1 MKLTNSARLNWL
13 LQEMGISSPR
23 DVISHLP
30 RRYDSFFYTPASAL
44 RHLQDKEKVVLF
56 GKVILR
62 PDLRKFAKASLVRF
76 LFRSY
81 EGNQDF
87 EIEAWNRHWLAKTID
102 TDQEYTIKGSYDAE
116 GHCLNLISMKP
127 GRIPSEKAIVPVYSL
142 PSDYPEHSWRQLVK
156 RALEVEKGNVP
167 DVIPAPLREKYRLVS
182 HYDALAK
189 CHFPSCPEDIHQGQR
204 VLKYEEALSFS
215 LKNQL
220 IRSANK
226 IQRSSPP
233 KSIDFHEVGAFVRS
247 LPYPLTG
254 DQKKAV
260 RDGLT
265 DMNAPEL
272 MYRLLQGD
280 VGTGKTLVAAILL
293 YGNSC
298 RGKQGAILAPT
309 DALAR
314 QHYESLRSLYASTS
328 VKVGLLVGAMAPSD
342 RKTVLQGLKDGSID
356 VAVGTHALFSEGV
369 SYADLGFV
377 VIDEQHK
384 FGVNQ
389 RRLLCEKGDGADV
402 LLMSA
407 TPIPRTLSLTLYG
420 DLDVSVLSEFPA
432 KERRVVTKI
441 VKPNAREIFSAVSD
455 SVSSGHRVFVIAPQ
469 IENREEGELSAEGVY
484 SSFKSLYPGL
494 VGLLHGRMPAEEKES
509 VIAKFKEGVYPILVS
524 TSVVEVGIDVKEA
537 NLMVVYG
544 ATHFGLS
551 SLHQLRGR
559 IGRGG
564 DEATCLLVY
573 GGSDEKEKAKL
584 GVLTRTN
591 DGFKI
596 AEADLKMRGP
606 GEVSGL
612 RQSGMP
618 SFRFVNIY
626 EDLRLF
632 ECAREDAAELLV
644 HRNLP
649 AYRPFV
655 EALEKE
661 TAISS
666 LA

>member
-1 MKLTNSARLNWL
+1 MKLTSSARLDLL
-13 LQEMGISSPR
+13 LQEMGITSPL
-23 DVISHLP
+23 DVIARLP
-30 RRYDSFFYTPASAL
+30 RRYDSFLYTPASAL

-56 GKVILR
+56 GKVILP
-62 PDLRKFAKASLVRF
+62 PDCRKFAKASLVRF

-102 TDQEYTIKGSYDAE
+102 REQEYTIKGAYDAE

-127 GRIPSEKAIVPVYSL
+127 GRIPPQEAIVPVYSL
-142 PSDYPEHSWRQLVK
+142 PTDYPEHSWRQLVK
-156 RALEVEKGNVP
+156 RALEVEKGKVP
-167 DVIPAPLREKYRLVS
+167 DIVPAPLREKYRLLS

-189 CHFPSCPEDIHQGQR
+189 CHFPTCPEDIHQGQR

-226 IQRSSPP
+226 IQRTSPP
-233 KSIDFHEVGAFVRS
+233 KSIDFHEVGDFVRS

-293 YGNSC
+293 YGNYC

-314 QHYESLRSLYASTS
+314 QHYESLKSLYASTP
-328 VKVGLLVGAMAPSD
+328 VNVGLLVGAMSTAD
-342 RKTVLQGLKDGSID
+342 RKAVLEGLKNGTID
-356 VAVGTHALFSEGV
+356 IAVGTHALFSEGV
-369 SYADLGFV
+369 TYADLGFA

-420 DLDVSVLSEFPA
+420 DLDVSVLAEFPA

-441 VKPNAREIFSAVSD
+441 VKPNARELFAAVSA
-455 SVSSGHRVFVIAPQ
+455 SVSSGHRVFIIAPQ

-484 SSFKSLYPGL
+484 SAYKSLYPGL
-494 VGLLHGRMPAEEKES
+494 VGLLHGRLSPEEKER
-509 VIAKFKEGVYPILVS
+509 VISKFKEGVYPILVS

-537 NLMVVYG
+537 NLMIIYG

-573 GGSDEKEKAKL
+573 GGTDEKDKAKL

-612 RQSGMP
+612 RQSGIP
-618 SFRFVNIY
+618 SFRFVNLY

-632 ECAREDAAELLV
+632 ECAREDAAFVLA
-644 HRNLP
+644 HRSLP
-649 AYRPFV
+649 AYKAFV
-655 EALEKE
+655 EGLEKE
-661 TAISS
+661 TSISS